1 VIRKLTVFGVAAVL
15 FLVVFSPVVYS
26 EESGHQ
32 ESVVVKA
39 SRVGVN
45 GVVETLTEMSY
56 DDACKLR
63 EFLIELNNAIER
75 GDLQTIKEYESQLN
89 EMGLFGNVYQKIPLK
104 GVSAADAGDNIS
116 NSLCY
121 FHAAGRGTILFT
133 LGVKMVEFITN
144 AVKNASSFIE
154 GLAIIIVLLALFAP
168 FLLVTYL
175 VPFRIMM
182 PVGVINMESGSISSF
197 GLDGHKKVFV
207 DESNPLS
214 VTVRGFSGITI
225 SIPSGQNN
233 ESNGFLFVSGFSLS
247 VEESDF

>member
-1 VIRKLTVFGVAAVL
+1 MGLQRFY
-15 FLVVFSPVVYS
+15 FLWFFLRWFTRRRV
-26 EESGHQ
+26 GHQ

-56 DDACKLR
+56 DDAYKLR

-154 GLAIIIVLLALFAP
+154 GLAIIIVLLALV
-168 FLLVTYL
+168 L
-175 VPFRIMM
+175 R
-182 PVGVINMESGSISSF
+182 S
-197 GLDGHKKVFV
+197 
-207 DESNPLS
+207 
-214 VTVRGFSGITI
+214 
-225 SIPSGQNN
+225 
-233 ESNGFLFVSGFSLS
+233 
-247 VEESDF
+247 

>member
-1 VIRKLTVFGVAAVL
+1 
-15 FLVVFSPVVYS
+15 
-26 EESGHQ
+26 
-32 ESVVVKA
+32 
-39 SRVGVN
+39 
-45 GVVETLTEMSY
+45 M
-56 DDACKLR
+56 
-63 EFLIELNNAIER
+63 
-75 GDLQTIKEYESQLN
+75 
-89 EMGLFGNVYQKIPLK
+89 K

-207 DESNPLS
+207 DENNPLS

-233 ESNGFLFVSGFSLS
+233 DESNGFLFVSGSSLS